1 MKTTRTIT
9 LAMALIMP
17 LALLAQHSYT
27 ADEVSKMAI
36 EHNIS
41 VRTADN
47 QISQASETR
56 KDTYN
61 AFLPKVSASAIGF
74 AADKHLLD
82 LNLGL
87 ASYSA
92 LKNGVTAGVSVM
104 QPIYAGG
111 RISNGYKLSK
121 YGEDAARI
129 QKDISIRQVAY
140 NAQRYF
146 WQVVD
151 CKEAIRTLDV
161 SDSLLSKLHI
171 DVSSAIKAGLKNRND
186 LLKVEL
192 EQNKNESAHIKLNNA
207 LKQSLL
213 LLAQY
218 IGKPQTLIDIS
229 SPIEIG
235 KLPNLYVMEVSP
247 SDKVEQRPEY
257 KLLEK
262 NVDISHTNLNIE
274 KGKSL
279 PTLGIGASYSYDNF
293 FDKNNLSGVVFVTLS
308 VPISNLWEGGHKE
321 KKASLQLQN
330 TVEALQDNR
339 ELLAIE
345 IQKAHDDVIES
356 WQQIKVSIKSITQ
369 AEENLRLN
377 TNTYRAGTTT
387 MSDILDAQAA
397 LQNAKNEYIQAYA
410 AYQLCIVDYKNKTE

>member
-1 MKTTRTIT
+1 MKTIRTIT
-9 LAMALIMP
+9 LALALIMP
-17 LALLAQHSYT
+17 LALLAQRSYT
-27 ADEVSKMAI
+27 ADEISKMAI

-47 QISQASETR
+47 QIQQAAETR
-56 KDTYN
+56 KDTYTG
-61 AFLPKVSASAIGF
+61 FLPKVSGSAIGF

-82 LNLGL
+82 LDLGL

-92 LKNGVTAGVSVM
+92 LKNGVSAGVSVM

-121 YGEDAARI
+121 YGEDAAGI
-129 QKDISIRQVAY
+129 QKDISIRQVGY

-146 WQVVD
+146 WQVVN
-151 CKEAIRTLDV
+151 CKEALRTLDV

-171 DVSSAIKAGLKNRND
+171 DVSSAVKAGLKNRND
-186 LLKVEL
+186 LLRVEL
-192 EQNKNESAHIKLNNA
+192 EQNKNESARIKLNNG

-218 IGKPQTLIDIS
+218 IGKSQTDIDVS
-229 SPIEIG
+229 SAIEIG
-235 KLPNLYVMEVSP
+235 KLPVLFPMDIS
-247 SDKVEQRPEY
+247 SLSKVEQRPEY

-262 NVDISHTNLNIE
+262 NVEISHTNLNIE

-279 PTLGIGASYSYDNF
+279 PTFSVGATYSYDNF
-293 FDKNNLSGVVFVTLS
+293 FDKDNLSGAVFATVS
-308 VPISNLWEGGHKE
+308 IPISNLWEGGHNE

-330 TVEALQDNR
+330 ARETLQDSK
-339 ELLAIE
+339 ELLAID

-356 WQQIKVSIKSITQ
+356 WQQIKVASKSIVQ

-377 TNTYRAGTTT
+377 YNTYRVGTTT
-387 MSDILDAQAA
+387 MTDMLEAQAA
-397 LQNAKNEYIQAYA
+397 LQSAKNEYIQAYA